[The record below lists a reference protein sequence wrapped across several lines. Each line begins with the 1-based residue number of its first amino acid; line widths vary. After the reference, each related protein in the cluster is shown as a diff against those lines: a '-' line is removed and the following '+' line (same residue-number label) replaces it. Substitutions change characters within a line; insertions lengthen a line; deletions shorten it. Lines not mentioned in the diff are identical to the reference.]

1 MIPFQE
7 YDLRQMLENQFLS
20 VNKKIDSMSN
30 EEIMANDLEVIAE
43 NLYQEFFV
51 EPITLQEEDFAKRK
65 ISQVKLGSVLIHFIM
80 DYIQKTILKLMVLL
94 LYFVFRIMEKKSCLN
109 VKPHLIA

>member
-30 EEIMANDLEVIAE
+30 EEIMANDLEK
-43 NLYQEFFV
+43 
-51 EPITLQEEDFAKRK
+51 TLLKEKYHK
-65 ISQVKLGSVLIHFIM
+65 VKLGSVLIHFIM

>member
-65 ISQVKLGSVLIHFIM
+65 ISQSKIRERINPFYNGLYSE
-80 DYIQKTILKLMVLL
+80 DYIEVDGI
-94 LYFVFRIMEKKSCLN
+94 
-109 VKPHLIA
+109 IALFCFPY